1 MSDTWT
7 LQDEAATPYLNVCN
21 YAANSDEFFK
31 QFKSHPAYRHVLEH
45 VSFEE
50 GQQYLKEIDID
61 YLDKLDEVKEN
72 DSLGSPVIY
81 EYPSVGEISP
91 TTIRYIK
98 NTSDIINK
106 FGNSFDSIV
115 EIGGGYG
122 GLCKVLSS
130 FIKFEQYLLLD
141 LEECN
146 LLSRKYLSHFNLP
159 TLSYRSEEIDE
170 IDENFDLLIS
180 NYAFSECHK
189 EVQQDYIERF
199 IKKSNNFYIMHN
211 NFHLELGTIPH
222 EQFVEIMSD
231 THNVEWYDEHGI
243 HDAPKIIY
251 GSIK

>member
-1 MSDTWT
+1 MTWM
-7 LQDEAATPYLNVCN
+7 LQDEAVDPYLKVCSLAS
-21 YAANSDEFFK
+21 YDSDMFRE
-31 QFKSHPAYRHVLEH
+31 FKSHPAYRHVLEH

-50 GQQYLKEIDID
+50 GKQYLNEIKID
-61 YLDKLDEVKEN
+61 YTDKLHEIKQN
-72 DSLGSPVIY
+72 DTIGRPVTY
-81 EYPSVGEISP
+81 DYDAPFSYISP
-91 TTIRYIK
+91 TTIRYLK
-98 NTSDIINK
+98 NTSDIVNK
-106 FGNSFDSIV
+106 FGTSFESIA

-122 GLCKVLSS
+122 GLCKVMSS
-130 FIKFEQYLLLD
+130 FIKFDQYLLLD

-146 LLSRKYLSHFNLP
+146 LLSRRYLSIFNLP
-159 TLSYRSEEIDE
+159 TMSHRAEEIDE

>member
-61 YLDKLDEVKEN
+61 YLDKLEEVKEN

-106 FGNSFDSIV
+106 FGTSFDSIV

-189 EVQQDYIERF
+189 EGQQDYIERF

-251 GSIK
+251 GTIK

>member
-31 QFKSHPAYRHVLEH
+31 QFKSHTAYRHVLEH

-61 YLDKLDEVKEN
+61 YLDKLEEVKEN

-251 GSIK
+251 GTIK